1 MAEYV
6 LLLAAS
12 TGAQVLASVDRTL
25 REDTLLWVGAAV
37 VVLLVAGWLL
47 KPRRW

>member
-12 TGAQVLASVDRTL
+12 TGAQVLATVDQSL
-25 REDTLLWVGAAV
+25 RQDALVWIGGGL
-37 VVLLVAGWLL
+37 VLLVVVGWLF

>member
-1 MAEYV
+1 MAEYA

-12 TGAQVLASVDRTL
+12 TGTQMLATVESSL
-25 REDTLLWVGAAV
+25 RQDTLLWIGGGL
-37 VVLLVAGWLL
+37 VLLVVAGWLF